1 MTNNEKVLF
10 LWLSDKEFHAVNAR
24 KRGVSVEQVYK
35 HHPLFLRA
43 VRRLHIELKL
53 PHIDSWI
60 GPWKNN
66 LTKYDLIIIHA
77 STITPPVVKYIRKKE
92 PNIRIIVW
100 YWNPVDKSVRLD
112 EFKGLGVEIWSFDE
126 KDCKKYKLRN
136 NTQYYFKD
144 IVLPKKDD
152 NLDIFFI
159 GGNKGRIEN
168 LLNLKNKLDDMDISN
183 YFHITQ
189 TGKKNQN
196 YREFYS
202 SRISYNEVLNYIASC
217 KVIVDFVSDNQ
228 TGLTL
233 RPLEALFFKKK
244 LITNDK
250 SIENRDFYNK
260 NNIFILG
267 KDDLSTLPNFVKST
281 YINLDTKIIE
291 KYDFDKWLLRFYN
304 S

>member
-43 VRRLHIELKL
+43 IRRVHLELKL
-53 PHIDSWI
+53 PYINSWI

-66 LTKYDLIIIHA
+66 LTNYDLIIIHA

-126 KDCKKYKLRN
+126 EDCKKYKLRN

-144 IVLPKKDD
+144 VVLPKKDD
-152 NLDIFFI
+152 NLDVFFI
-159 GGNKGRIEN
+159 GGDKGRIEN
-168 LLNLKNKLDDMDISN
+168 LLKFKNRLDDMSISN

-189 TGKKNQN
+189 TGKANPN
-196 YREFYS
+196 YKEFYS
-202 SRISYNEVLNYIASC
+202 NRISYDEVLNYIASC

-260 NNIFILG
+260 NNTFIVG
-267 KDDLSTLPNFVKST
+267 KDELSSLPNFVKSP
-281 YINLDTKIIE
+281 YINLDTEIIE
-291 KYDFDKWLLRFYN
+291 KYDFDKWLIRFFN
-304 S
+304 N